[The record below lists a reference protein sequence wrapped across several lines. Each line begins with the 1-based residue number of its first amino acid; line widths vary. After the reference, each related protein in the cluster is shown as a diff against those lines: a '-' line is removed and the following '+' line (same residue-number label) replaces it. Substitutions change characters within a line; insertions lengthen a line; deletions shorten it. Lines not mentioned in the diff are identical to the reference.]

1 VRVGRRAAAH
11 RGDARAHQHDEH
23 TGHTGHAG
31 HVHGVSADADRRY
44 LSGALALIVGFMAVE
59 VIVGVLANSLVL
71 ISDAAHML
79 TDAAAIALALV
90 AMRLSV
96 RPPTGGYTYGLKR
109 AEIMSAQ
116 LNGITL
122 LLLAAYFVYDGINRL
137 LDPPAVE
144 GMPVL
149 VTALAGIAVNV
160 AATWLISKANR
171 ASLNV
176 EGAYQHIIN
185 DLFAF
190 VAAAV
195 AGLVVLV
202 SGFTRADAIAALV
215 VAALMVRAG
224 YQLVRDSG
232 RVFMEAAP
240 AGMRPDRIG
249 AEMAARPGVVE
260 VHDLHVW
267 EVTSDYPALSAHV
280 LVEPGGD
287 CHAVRRDI
295 EQMLSQRHRIGHTTL
310 QVDHAA
316 PETIAISMAPDDLRS
331 DRHDGPH
338 GEAHGGSPDEPHC
351 DDAHGPAHRQSRDD
365 DVGT

>member
-1 VRVGRRAAAH
+1 MRVRRRTPAPP
-11 RGDARAHQHDEH
+11 GDAPVRRHDEDGGPERH
-23 TGHTGHAG
+23 DVVHHGAGHAG
-31 HVHGVSADADRRY
+31 HGHGVSADADRRY
-44 LSGALALIVGFMAVE
+44 LSGALALIVGFMAAE

-96 RPPTGGYTYGLKR
+96 RPPRGGYTYGLKR

-122 LLLAAYFVYDGINRL
+122 LLLAAYFGYESVNRL
-137 LDPPAVE
+137 INPPAVE
-144 GMPVL
+144 GVLVL

-176 EGAYQHIIN
+176 EGAYQHLLN

-190 VAAAV
+190 IAAAI

-202 SGFTRADAIAALV
+202 TGFTRADAIATLA
-215 VAALMVRAG
+215 VAALMVKAG

-249 AEMAARPGVVE
+249 AEMAATPGVVE

-267 EVTSDYPALSAHV
+267 EVTSGYPALSAHV

-295 EQMLSQRHRIGHTTL
+295 EQMLFERHRIGHTTL
-310 QVDHAA
+310 QADHAA
-316 PETIAISMAPDDLRS
+316 PETLAIGTTAD
-331 DRHDGPH
+331 
-338 GEAHGGSPDEPHC
+338 PHC
-351 DDAHGPAHRQSRDD
+351 DEAHGPAHRPPRAADP
-365 DVGT
+365 GT